1 MNVREALGF
10 HVFERIIWHIRT
22 PFISPASVWRAALV
36 GHRGPI
42 DAMVS
47 NIAICRAYGR
57 EIGQNNDN
65 AECLTKDR
73 DALLTFYD
81 FPAAHK
87 TGRRLDGNN
96 QLPKLILG
104 VKFANGLELVAKPA
118 TASPQPS
125 PPDRSGRHQK
135 SA

>member
-22 PFISPASVWRAALV
+22 PFISPASVWRAGLV

-42 DAMVS
+42 DEMVS

-81 FPAAHK
+81 FPAEHWKHLRTTNPIEALSQPHDPLE
-87 TGRRLDGNN
+87 G
-96 QLPKLILG
+96 LP
-104 VKFANGLELVAKPA
+104 V
-118 TASPQPS
+118 
-125 PPDRSGRHQK
+125 
-135 SA
+135 